1 MSQGS
6 PRKNRVMDAPLPP
19 EQRLKF
25 TDLSPPELA
34 KKLGEALTARLHGLS
49 FSAYLDGQ
57 GPDLKTQ
64 LTPAQIRQRLE
75 LIRPYT
81 RWVRSFSC
89 TDGNEHVPGIAK
101 SMGLKTL
108 VGAWL
113 GDDAKTN
120 ERELAGLIDLCHA
133 GHVDLAAVGN
143 EVLLREDLNED
154 ALLSAIAHVKAAV
167 PGMKVGYVD
176 AYYLFCEHPRL
187 VEACDVLFIN
197 CYPFWEECSLEHSIA
212 YMKEMVARVERVASG
227 KQLVISETGWP
238 SDGNPVGAAIPAERN
253 ALLYALNT
261 FDWTNGAGLDLFSFS
276 AFDEAWKA
284 GPEGGCGPHWGF
296 WDTEGRPKYG
306 WR

>member
-1 MSQGS
+1 MSI

-19 EQRLKF
+19 EERLLF
-25 TDLSPPELA
+25 TELSTEVLVER
-34 KKLGEALTARLHGLS
+34 LGQALHGKLHGLS

-64 LTPAQIRQRLE
+64 LAPEQTRGRMEI
-75 LIRPYT
+75 IRPYT
-81 RWVRSFSC
+81 KWIRSFSC
-89 TDGNEHVPGIAK
+89 TDGNEHTPAIAK
-101 SMGLKTL
+101 SMGLKTM
-108 VGAWL
+108 VGAWV
-113 GDDAKTN
+113 GDDEAIN
-120 ERELAGLIDLCHA
+120 ERELQALIRLCKE

-143 EVLLREDLNED
+143 EVLLREDLDES
-154 ALLSAIAHVKAAV
+154 ALCEAIERVKAAAPNV
-167 PGMKVGYVD
+167 QVGTVD

-187 VEACDVLFIN
+187 VDACDVLMIN

-212 YMKEMVARVERVASG
+212 YMKEMVSRVERIAG
-227 KQLVISETGWP
+227 GRDIIISETGWP
-238 SDGNPVGAAIPAERN
+238 SDGTPVGAAIPSERN

-261 FDWTNGAGLDLFSFS
+261 IAWTSSVGLDLFYFS
-276 AFDEAWKA
+276 AMDEKWKA